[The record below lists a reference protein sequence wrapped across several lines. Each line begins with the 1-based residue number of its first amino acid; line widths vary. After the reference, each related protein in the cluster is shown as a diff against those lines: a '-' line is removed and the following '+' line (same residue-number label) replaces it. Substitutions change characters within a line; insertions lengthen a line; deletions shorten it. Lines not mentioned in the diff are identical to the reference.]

1 MLQSFDKYYITDR
14 EIRKGK
20 GGIFYHTPI
29 KFTKTSKI
37 QPVDSRHSLR
47 YTTNNSIGQFVTILS
62 VNKTRE
68 EDGHFVCPFFV
79 GGIPMNKKTRYLAHG
94 ALIAAMYVALTYLQ
108 NFLVPNSTSMA
119 IQFRVSEALCVLA
132 LFTPAAIGGLSVGCL
147 IYNVSYAASLP
158 LDFLVGTLATLTA
171 TAGMWLGRR
180 VTAKGYP
187 LLSILLPSL
196 TNALLVG
203 WELSVY
209 IGGGFWLNALYV
221 AIGEGAVLLT
231 LGSALY
237 YIIRARKLDR
247 HLYL

>member
-1 MLQSFDKYYITDR
+1 MQ
-14 EIRKGK
+14 G
-20 GGIFYHTPI
+20 
-29 KFTKTSKI
+29 
-37 QPVDSRHSLR
+37 
-47 YTTNNSIGQFVTILS
+47 
-62 VNKTRE
+62 KTR
-68 EDGHFVCPFFV
+68 F
-79 GGIPMNKKTRYLAHG
+79 LAHG

-147 IYNVSYAASLP
+147 LYNVSYAGSLP
-158 LDFLVGTLATLTA
+158 LDFLVGTLATLLA
-171 TAGMWLGRR
+171 TAGMWWLRKIT
-180 VTAKGYP
+180 VKGYP
-187 LLSILLPSL
+187 LPALSLPAL

-209 IGGGFWLNALYV
+209 IGGAFWFNALYV

-237 YIIRARKLDR
+237 YAIRDRRLHR
-247 HLYL
+247 HLYQ